1 VRGKLRD
8 KRPDSRQGRIKREL
22 TERRRPPKRASRA
35 TILHFQ
41 RLEEEDSLL
50 DDENMQLVGAQAQ
63 DQQK

>member
-8 KRPDSRQGRIKREL
+8 KRPDSGRDRIKREL
-22 TERRRPPKRASRA
+22 TERRRTPKRASRA

-41 RLEEEDSLL
+41 RLEEEDSVL
-50 DDENMQLVGAQAQ
+50 DDENMQLVGAQ

>member
-1 VRGKLRD
+1 MRGKLRD

-22 TERRRPPKRASRA
+22 TERRRSPKRASRV
-35 TILHFQ
+35 TILHLQ

-50 DDENMQLVGAQAQ
+50 DDENMQLVGAQ